1 MRSPRCPRLKSK
13 TLRRLAMVAL
23 LGAGLTLVDGNTP
36 VVKAATPKPFLIE
49 HGWDVSTAT
58 QIASKA
64 AKINA
69 LPFDGLSVRLEN
81 EPIGTKPV
89 SFATAQAELNPMPTL
104 TNVKHNFVIFRLL
117 DSTRPLPYD
126 LYDDAI
132 WNTIA
137 SNTANVARA
146 AAATGKFDG
155 IIIDPEY
162 YGSSSV
168 YPWDYGASTTP
179 WTFSATDGATPGRHS
194 AEAQAKAQAR
204 GKQVTDAMRAF
215 WPNIKVWTFYGA
227 WVSEP
232 ASFTATR
239 MKGNNVA
246 WANELLGP
254 WVAGIVQSTV
264 GTPATVID
272 GGESYRQRT
281 PTDFQNAYNWLKTG
295 FATFPGGKIVPPHGL
310 ASTDYNSKIQ
320 VCIGVYDGDVANG
333 YRGFSAAKVQEL
345 LTYGLRNADQYE
357 WFYSEQFDW
366 RGNGWPTRPV
376 TQQYINAVRNAKQ
389 NA

>member
-1 MRSPRCPRLKSK
+1 
-13 TLRRLAMVAL
+13 
-23 LGAGLTLVDGNTP
+23 
-36 VVKAATPKPFLIE
+36 
-49 HGWDVSTAT
+49 
-58 QIASKA
+58 
-64 AKINA
+64 
-69 LPFDGLSVRLEN
+69 
-81 EPIGTKPV
+81 
-89 SFATAQAELNPMPTL
+89 
-104 TNVKHNFVIFRLL
+104 
-117 DSTRPLPYD
+117 LPYD

-357 WFYSEQFDW
+357 WFYSEQSDW